1 MNEQQKQQIEKF
13 PVETIDLP
21 SQGFFYDEENPLS
34 SGKIRLRQPTAK
46 HEDILTSKNLIT
58 KGIVIDEFL
67 KAIIV
72 DPIDYDTLLLGDKNG
87 IMIAARI
94 LLYGSEYKTQ
104 VKCPSCGAI
113 NNYTYNL
120 SQLETKELDFSKY
133 TKGVNEFDF
142 ILPVS
147 KVPIKVKL
155 LTNKDETDISSYL
168 KMSKKNKLSNVENE
182 ISTRLGYVITN
193 WNGETNRQKILK
205 LVSEELLAR
214 DSYTLRDFLLDI
226 NPGVNTDVSFSCGE
240 CGHEDTISLPMDVN
254 FFWPTRRLQE

>member
-1 MNEQQKQQIEKF
+1 MNEQPKTEKF

-21 SQGFFYDEENPLS
+21 SEGFFYDQDNPLS

-72 DPIDYDTLLLGDKNG
+72 DPINYDTLLLGDKNG
-87 IMIAARI
+87 LMIAGRI

-104 VKCPSCGAI
+104 VKCPACSATS
-113 NNYTYNL
+113 NHSYNL
-120 SQLETKELDFSKY
+120 SQLETKELDFSKC

-155 LTNKDETDISSYL
+155 LTNKDEIDISSYL
-168 KMSKKNKLSNVENE
+168 KVSKKHNLSSVENE
-182 ISTRLGYVITN
+182 ISTRLGYVITS
-193 WNGETNRQKILK
+193 WNGETNRQKILR
-205 LVSEELLAR
+205 LVSEELLGR
-214 DSYTLRDFLLDI
+214 DSYALRDFLLDI

-240 CGHEDTISLPMDVN
+240 CGHEATISLPMDVN